1 MCSPILHPKIDH
13 FYKGYRRNIHQTHAS
28 LRLYLRFPPH
38 APLVLDTYDLSSPA
52 TTRESWRPIIK
63 RCRTTNPIRMDA
75 NSAEFEAI
83 LRDIERANSS
93 GTSYTNND
101 DQGWKTVSY
110 KKSRRKPTNKDSEI
124 YSDHGSGNGDVFRSI
139 DQQAEDRRRRLVESQ
154 KAAAAAIDA
163 AAVDDASIRV
173 AGNDGEEDGSDV
185 ENLAGVESGKRDVK
199 KNKPKKLKKPKV
211 TVAEAASKIN
221 DSDLAVFLAD
231 ITESYESQPDIR
243 LMRFAD
249 YFGRAFAS
257 VNASQFPWM
266 KTLKEASVEK
276 MIDIPLSHISEDV
289 HRTAADWLN
298 HQPVDALGSF
308 VMWSLDSIM
317 ADLSFHQGAIKGSKK
332 VAQQPPS
339 KSQVA
344 IFVVLAMVLR
354 RKPDVL
360 ISLLPII
367 KDSSKYQGQDKLP
380 VLLWTITQ
388 ACQGDLVVGLFMWV
402 HLLLPIVTSK
412 SGGNPHSRDLILQL
426 VERIVTSPKARTI
439 LVNGAVR
446 KGERVV
452 PPSALEL
459 LMGATFPAPTSRV
472 KATERF
478 EAVYPLLKEVA
489 LAVAPGSKAMKQ
501 LTHHFLPI
509 AAKAAGQG
517 NSALTT
523 EAGNIFLWCLTQ
535 NPDCY
540 NQWDD
545 IYLDNLEAS
554 IVVLRQLSNEWK
566 VYSVKHSSLDP
577 LKATLNSFRDK
588 NDKALASGD
597 TASEALLKDAN
608 KHCKTI
614 LSKFSRGNNC
624 LKATAFLTVTM
635 AVGVGLVVKDTGVWN
650 LKDLVDF
657 DLSRALTSF
666 SY

>member
-1 MCSPILHPKIDH
+1 
-13 FYKGYRRNIHQTHAS
+13 
-28 LRLYLRFPPH
+28 
-38 APLVLDTYDLSSPA
+38 
-52 TTRESWRPIIK
+52 
-63 RCRTTNPIRMDA
+63 MDA

-83 LRDIERANSS
+83 LKEIERANSS
-93 GTSYTNND
+93 STSYTKND
-101 DQGWKTVSY
+101 DQEWKTVSY
-110 KKSRRKPTNKDSEI
+110 KKSRRKPTNKAPEN
-124 YSDHGSGNGDVFRSI
+124 YTDHGSGNGNVFRSI
-139 DQQAEDRRRRLVESQ
+139 EQQSEDRRRRVVESQ

-163 AAVDDASIRV
+163 AADDAPLR
-173 AGNDGEEDGSDV
+173 AGDDGDEDGSDV
-185 ENLAGVESGKRDVK
+185 DNLAGRESGKGEVK
-199 KNKPKKLKKPKV
+199 KSKPKKLKKPKV

-221 DSDLAVFLAD
+221 DSDLAVFLVD

-276 MIDIPLSHISEDV
+276 MIDIPLTHISEDV
-289 HRTAADWLN
+289 YRTSADWLN

-308 VMWSLDSIM
+308 VVWSLDNILT
-317 ADLSFHQGAIKGSKK
+317 DLALHQGGIKGSKK
-332 VAQQPPS
+332 AIQQAPS

-367 KDSSKYQGQDKLP
+367 KEGSKYQGQDKLP

-402 HLLLPIVTSK
+402 HLLLPLVNSK
-412 SGGNPHSRDLILQL
+412 SGGNPQSRDLILQL
-426 VERIVTSPKARTI
+426 VERIVSSPKARTI

-459 LMGATFPAPTSRV
+459 LMRATFPSPSSRV

-501 LTHHFLPI
+501 LTHQLLPI
-509 AAKAAGQG
+509 AAKAAAQG
-517 NSALTT
+517 NSAMAS
-523 EAGNIFLWCLTQ
+523 EASDIFLWCLTQ

-540 NQWDD
+540 KQWDD
-545 IYLDNLEAS
+545 IYLNSLEAS
-554 IVVLRQLSNEWK
+554 IVVLRKLSDEWK
-566 VYSVKHSSLDP
+566 IYSVKHSSLEP
-577 LKATLNSFRDK
+577 LKATMKSFKEK
-588 NDKALASGD
+588 NEKALASGSSV
-597 TASEALLKDAN
+597 SEALVKETDKYA
-608 KHCKTI
+608 KMI
-614 LSKFSRGNNC
+614 LSKFSRGNHC
-624 LKATAFLTVTM
+624 LKATAFLTITM
-635 AVGVGLVVKDTGVWN
+635 AVGVAFIIKDPTVWN
-650 LKDLVDF
+650 LKQLADF
-657 DLSRALTSF
+657 DFSHTFTSLSH
-666 SY
+666 

>member
-1 MCSPILHPKIDH
+1 
-13 FYKGYRRNIHQTHAS
+13 
-28 LRLYLRFPPH
+28 
-38 APLVLDTYDLSSPA
+38 
-52 TTRESWRPIIK
+52 
-63 RCRTTNPIRMDA
+63 MDE

-83 LRDIERANSS
+83 LREIERASSS
-93 GTSYTNND
+93 GTSNTKND
-101 DQGWKTVSY
+101 DQGWKTVSH
-110 KKSRRKPTNKDSEI
+110 KKSRRKPTNKAPES
-124 YSDHGSGNGDVFRSI
+124 YSDHGSGADDVFRSI
-139 DQQAEDRRRRLVESQ
+139 EQQSEDRRRRVVESQ

-163 AAVDDASIRV
+163 AAADGAPIRG

-185 ENLAGVESGKRDVK
+185 ENLAGVESGKGDVK
-199 KNKPKKLKKPKV
+199 KSKPKKLKKPKV

-276 MIDIPLSHISEDV
+276 MIDIPLSQISEDV
-289 HRTAADWLN
+289 HRTAADFLN

-308 VMWSLDSIM
+308 VVWSLDSIVADM
-317 ADLSFHQGAIKGSKK
+317 ALHQGAIKGSKK
-332 VAQQPPS
+332 VVQQAPS

-360 ISLLPII
+360 ISLLPIV
-367 KDSSKYQGQDKLP
+367 KDGSKYQGQDKLP
-380 VLLWTITQ
+380 VLLWIITQ
-388 ACQGDLVVGLFMWV
+388 ASQGDLVVGLFMWV
-402 HLLLPIVTSK
+402 HLLSPILNSK
-412 SGGNPHSRDLILQL
+412 SGGNPQSRDLILQL
-426 VERIVTSPKARTI
+426 VERIVSLPKARTI

-459 LMGATFPAPTSRV
+459 LMGVTFPAPTSRV

-501 LTHHFLPI
+501 LTHQFLPV

-517 NSALTT
+517 NSALSS
-523 EAGNIFLWCLTQ
+523 EAGDIFLWCLSQ
-535 NPDCY
+535 NPECY
-540 NQWDD
+540 KQWDD
-545 IYLDNLEAS
+545 IYLDNVGAS
-554 IVVLRQLSNEWK
+554 IVVLRKLYDEWK
-566 VYSVKHSSLDP
+566 MYSVKHSSLDP
-577 LKATLNSFRDK
+577 LKATLKSFRDK
-588 NDKALASGD
+588 NEKALASGNI
-597 TASEALLKDAN
+597 TNKEALLKDAD
-608 KHCKTI
+608 KHCKMI
-614 LSKFSRGNNC
+614 LSKFSRGHHC
-624 LKATAFLTVTM
+624 LKATAFLTITM
-635 AVGVGLVVKDTGVWN
+635 AVGVAFIIKDHPQAWN
-650 LKDLVDF
+650 LKELVDF
-657 DLSRALTSF
+657 NLSHAFTSL
-666 SY
+666 SH